1 MTERS
6 TLKVL
11 LIDDEPFM
19 LKLLGHTLAT
29 VGLTAVTVCESGR
42 EALEYLD
49 LSSYPPDLILLDI
62 NMPEMD
68 GLEFVRHLA
77 KRQYSGGVIL
87 VSGENERMLQAAE
100 KLVQMYK
107 ITSLGHLQKPVTP
120 EALSKLIDKWMPSWM
135 IEPSSSAL
143 KIYNANEIK
152 AAISNNELVNYY
164 QPQVEVATGKVVG
177 LETLVRWHHPQDGLV
192 FPEQFIR
199 VAEGYGLI
207 NALTRAVVDAAF
219 AQLGIWQNNNPDLM
233 IAINISMD
241 DLASLD
247 FVDYLAAAATAADI
261 APGDI
266 VLEVKESQLMK
277 NLSASQEILTRLRL
291 KRFGMSIDDFGTGY
305 SSFTLLNNVPF
316 NELKIDQGFVHGAA
330 SNDRLLAI
338 YNASLTLAKQ
348 LNMKTVAE
356 GVEDWEDWNLLRST
370 GCDIAQG
377 YFIARP
383 MPAEKFL
390 DWLSSWQANVEAALN
405 L

>member
-316 NELKIDQGFVHGAA
+316 NELKIDQG
-330 SNDRLLAI
+330 
-338 YNASLTLAKQ
+338 
-348 LNMKTVAE
+348 
-356 GVEDWEDWNLLRST
+356 
-370 GCDIAQG
+370 
-377 YFIARP
+377 
-383 MPAEKFL
+383 
-390 DWLSSWQANVEAALN
+390 
-405 L
+405 